1 VCVGVL
7 VSSTVHSNRT
17 LNSYAQCLTR
27 PFFFRCGSVRV
38 SDFGLS
44 FFCPGWWSVFVA
56 RAAACLESLRLTL
69 CGLLAACSFLLF
81 SLDIM
86 YAIGHQLRR
95 RAGSGSSDWG
105 AWRRKEQYHDQQNTL
120 CKLVHLDLSRNL
132 LLGHIIEVANIQS
145 PCTNKLEILNLA
157 DIKFTVTHLI
167 RSKARYQ
174 NTTDHSTKTTTFK
187 STNKKEIIV
196 PPYNISL

>member
-1 VCVGVL
+1 MLSVSLGHFFSLWLRASFRLWFKFLLSGLVVGVRR
-7 VSSTVHSNRT
+7 SRR
-17 LNSYAQCLTR
+17 CL
-27 PFFFRCGSVRV
+27 
-38 SDFGLS
+38 
-44 FFCPGWWSVFVA
+44 PGISQA
-56 RAAACLESLRLTL
+56 HTQ